1 MIGMIKKDLYMI
13 RNNYKALG
21 VALVI
26 YLFYSITFNMDM
38 SFFLPF
44 MGLMICI
51 STINYD
57 EYNNWHTYAASLPQ
71 GRINII
77 KSKYITTLIVVA
89 LLTIVSLIS
98 STIIG
103 NIRGSFD
110 FIDTLS
116 TMFGML
122 LAIIVIMSVLY
133 PVLFKYG
140 YEKGR
145 LAMMLIGVSIMG
157 LFVLF
162 TKVVKINV
170 SANFINFLDTYF
182 IPLALL
188 VTILFLTISYILAKK
203 FYSKREF

>member
-77 KSKYITTLIVVA
+77 KSKYITRTMLSSEDDEILSVAKEFGSEVIKRPDEFIIPKRIIYPKSFLVLLI
-89 LLTIVSLIS
+89 
-98 STIIG
+98 
-103 NIRGSFD
+103 
-110 FIDTLS
+110 
-116 TMFGML
+116 M
-122 LAIIVIMSVLY
+122 
-133 PVLFKYG
+133 KH
-140 YEKGR
+140 
-145 LAMMLIGVSIMG
+145 
-157 LFVLF
+157 
-162 TKVVKINV
+162 
-170 SANFINFLDTYF
+170 FL
-182 IPLALL
+182 
-188 VTILFLTISYILAKK
+188 
-203 FYSKREF
+203 